1 MSDQPVLLAP
11 VLALTDRLRIGSRL
25 ALLAVALVLPGLAA
39 QISDSRT
46 VRLAAGAAGLVL
58 GMWVAAAVRWRVRH
72 DANLSVDGVSAIAD
86 GELGERPL
94 PAGRDELGDVG
105 RAMSAARS
113 RLATT
118 DDALKAAQ
126 RVREQQLQSSYQ
138 QQRDAE
144 RQLRERAQSVVDE
157 TTGVI
162 VGELGEVVA
171 QVDAVRGA
179 AETIDERVSVANDA
193 TRMVVDRAR
202 QAEVVVSALEDS
214 LRRVSSTV
222 QLIAGI
228 ASQTRLLALN
238 ATIEAARAGEAG
250 RGFTVVASEVKD
262 LADSTAR
269 STEQIADTI
278 QSLERSA
285 TDMATAIGAMV
296 ESITGIDTATG
307 VLGSVASDQRAVVE
321 ELNLRIDQTVLRIQD
336 MSNLAQRLER
346 RHSERISANGSAI
359 LRLDGGREGF
369 AVDMLDLST
378 GGMRCAGG
386 ADVPLTKGGTIE
398 VELKLNGSPV
408 SLHARVLHL
417 VPKDA
422 RMEIGLQFLAPE
434 PAIAQQIGA
443 YVRDLANA
451 T

>member
-1 MSDQPVLLAP
+1 MGGQPVLLAP
-11 VLALTDRLRIGSRL
+11 VLALTDRIRTSTRL
-25 ALLAVALVLPGLAA
+25 AVLTVVLLVPGVVAQFSGSVELRLIITAVGFVVGVWVATAVWWRTRHDVNLAVV
-39 QISDSRT
+39 
-46 VRLAAGAAGLVL
+46 
-58 GMWVAAAVRWRVRH
+58 
-72 DANLSVDGVSAIAD
+72 GVCAIAE
-86 GELGERPL
+86 GELGDLAL
-94 PAGRDELGDVG
+94 PDARDELGDIG
-105 RAMSAARS
+105 RAIGTART
-113 RLATT
+113 RLAAA
-118 DDALKAAQ
+118 DRALKESQ
-126 RVREQQLQSSYQ
+126 TVREQQLQSSYQ

-162 VGELGEVVA
+162 VGELGEVVE

-179 AETIDERVSVANDA
+179 ATTIDERVSVANDA
-193 TRMVVDRAR
+193 TRTVVDRAR
-202 QAEVVVSALEDS
+202 QAEVVVTALEGS

-278 QSLERSA
+278 ASLESSA

-296 ESITGIDTATG
+296 ESITGIDAATG

-321 ELNLRIDQTVLRIQD
+321 ELNVRIDQTVQRIRD

-346 RHSERISANGSAI
+346 RHADRISANGSAV
-359 LRLDGGREGF
+359 LRLGGTREGH
-369 AVDMLDLST
+369 AVDLLDLST
-378 GGMRCAGG
+378 GGMRCAVDSG
-386 ADVPLTKGGTIE
+386 VPLAHGDTVE
-398 VELKLNGSPV
+398 AELKLNGTPV
-408 SLHARVLHL
+408 TVHARVLHREPRDGR
-417 VPKDA
+417 VD
-422 RMEIGLQFLAPE
+422 IGLQFLAPD
-434 PAIAQQIGA
+434 PTVVARIGE
-443 YVRDLANA
+443 YVQGLVEAA
-451 T
+451 